1 MQDSLAD
8 AIQGHV
14 GSSVAS
20 TYRHFD
26 LETLA
31 KGIAAIPVPGEKS
44 DHRMNADLAIADHQP
59 PVESRGMG

>member
-8 AIQGHV
+8 AIQGHA
-14 GSSVAS
+14 GHSVPS

-31 KGIAAIPVPGEKS
+31 RGVTAIPVPAES
-44 DHRMNADLAIADHQP
+44 PNHQIHAG
-59 PVESRGMG
+59 SRVAGRHLPAG

>member
-8 AIQGHV
+8 AIQGHA
-14 GSSVAS
+14 GRSVAS

-31 KGIAAIPVPGEKS
+31 KGVASIPVPGEKS
-44 DHRMNADLAIADHQP
+44 SLQSTPDATIAGHP
-59 PVESRGMG
+59 EPVG